1 MTKRLEWSVPHKN
14 LCAQKKQYVE
24 AWLALAEQ
32 AATGA
37 PVTRGSC
44 RKAAQE
50 AGLQV
55 TAQTLHAYW
64 EDPAKWSP
72 MLDSVALERAR
83 NWEHRAWLGLSDWER
98 AVLREELATGRLK
111 PPSVDEMEEAT
122 EHGAS
127 VRVRNWGEWPQK
139 DKETLV
145 RWVRNRRYDLR
156 QS

>member
-1 MTKRLEWSVPHKN
+1 MTRLEWSVPHKN

-24 AWLALAEQ
+24 AWLALAGIAERG
-32 AATGA
+32 GA
-37 PVTRGSC
+37 VTRSRC
-44 RKAAQE
+44 AEAARN
-50 AGLQV
+50 AGLDV
-55 TAQTLHAYW
+55 TAQTLQAYW

-72 MLDSVALERAR
+72 MLDSVALKRAR
-83 NWEHRAWLGLSDWER
+83 NWEHRAWRGLSDWER

-145 RWVRNRRYDLR
+145 RWVRNGRYGSR